1 MRLCEI
7 LSADRVFVDA
17 GGVRL
22 ADKDSTLLELS
33 TLIAP
38 ALHID
43 PREIHRLLV
52 AREELQSTGIGDGV
66 AIPHASTDAAPGQA
80 AALLICPGGIE
91 FSAIDQ
97 RPVSIIF
104 GVVGPTRATGE
115 HLRTLARISRLLR
128 DSSTRQTLLS
138 CADAETAYHFVVEQ
152 DGSA

>member
-7 LSADRVFVDA
+7 LTTERIFVDVV
-17 GGVRL
+17 GSRVI
-22 ADKDSTLLELS
+22 DKNSALVELS

-38 ALHID
+38 ALNI
-43 PREIHRLLV
+43 EQSEVHRLLL

-80 AALLICPGGIE
+80 AALLICPGGID

-97 RPVSIIF
+97 HPVSIIF

-128 DSSTRQTLLS
+128 DSATRQALLS
-138 CADAETAYHFVVEQ
+138 CNDAENVFRLVAEQ
-152 DGSA
+152 DGSP